1 MNLAVIEI
9 NIIQKDAMLS
19 LNFEKIH
26 TILLGVFF
34 LNSVSPDFGIR
45 MFKNTCTACK
55 QRT

>member
-9 NIIQKDAMLS
+9 NLIQKDTMLS

-26 TILLGVFF
+26 TILLGVF
-34 LNSVSPDFGIR
+34 LNSVSPDFEIR